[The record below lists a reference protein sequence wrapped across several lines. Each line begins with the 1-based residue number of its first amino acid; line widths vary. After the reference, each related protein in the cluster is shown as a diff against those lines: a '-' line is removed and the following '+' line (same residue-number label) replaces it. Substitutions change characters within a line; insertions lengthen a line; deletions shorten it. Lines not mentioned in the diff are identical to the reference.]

1 MNCSAD
7 GPQPP
12 AAAAAP
18 VVATILKND
27 RRSITLIH
35 SSAAQMLD
43 VLRYRRGAL
52 WMKTGGVTRG
62 SGLQPCEAYHV
73 DKASVYTT
81 STLLRL
87 LHRAPTGPG
96 RRGEILVAVGE
107 RDEGGLELRGGQED
121 TALQHRVEVARVAG
135 GVRALGGGVV
145 GDRAVG
151 EEDGEHRPY
160 PVDRHR
166 YPARGGGLRHVPP
179 HPPPHP
185 PQPPLRARP
194 PHPPPPPQPPPH

>member
-52 WMKTGGVTRG
+52 WMKTGGLTRV
-62 SGLQPCEAYHV
+62 SGLQPCEPYHV
-73 DKASVYTT
+73 EKARVNTT

-87 LHRAPTGPG
+87 LHRAPTGPSCPT
-96 RRGEILVAVGE
+96 RRSSIMTA
-107 RDEGGLELRGGQED
+107 RDFRGSD
-121 TALQHRVEVARVAG
+121 TTPSR
-135 GVRALGGGVV
+135 
-145 GDRAVG
+145 
-151 EEDGEHRPY
+151 
-160 PVDRHR
+160 
-166 YPARGGGLRHVPP
+166 
-179 HPPPHP
+179 
-185 PQPPLRARP
+185 
-194 PHPPPPPQPPPH
+194 

>member
-52 WMKTGGVTRG
+52 WMKTGGLTRV
-62 SGLQPCEAYHV
+62 SGLQPCEPYHV
-73 DKASVYTT
+73 EKASVNTT
-81 STLLRL
+81 STLRSPSPS
-87 LHRAPTGPG
+87 RSDRPGPPRRDPR
-96 RRGEILVAVGE
+96 RRG
-107 RDEGGLELRGGQED
+107 
-121 TALQHRVEVARVAG
+121 
-135 GVRALGGGVV
+135 RAK
-145 GDRAVG
+145 RR
-151 EEDGEHRPY
+151 RP
-160 PVDRHR
+160 RT
-166 YPARGGGLRHVPP
+166 
-179 HPPPHP
+179 
-185 PQPPLRARP
+185 
-194 PHPPPPPQPPPH
+194 

>member
-7 GPQPP
+7 GPHPP

-52 WMKTGGVTRG
+52 WMKTGGLTRV
-62 SGLQPCEAYHV
+62 SGLQPCEPYHV
-73 DKASVYTT
+73 EKASVNTT

-96 RRGEILVAVGE
+96 RRREILLPVGE

-121 TALQHRVEVARVAG
+121 AALQHRAEVARGAD
-135 GVRALGGGVV
+135 GVRALGGG
-145 GDRAVG
+145 GGAG
-151 EEDGEHRPY
+151 G
-160 PVDRHR
+160 
-166 YPARGGGLRHVPP
+166 RG
-179 HPPPHP
+179 
-185 PQPPLRARP
+185 
-194 PHPPPPPQPPPH
+194 